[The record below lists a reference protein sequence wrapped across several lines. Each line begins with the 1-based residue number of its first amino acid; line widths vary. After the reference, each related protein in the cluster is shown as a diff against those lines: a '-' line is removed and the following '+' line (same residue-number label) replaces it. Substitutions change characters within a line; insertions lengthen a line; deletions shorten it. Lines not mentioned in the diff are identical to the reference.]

1 MSRPSVKSAVT
12 ARICALYGD
21 LSGRSDSR
29 FWVLRIAGDGG
40 FGEVDDEQRLVG
52 GFGREGVVVQ
62 VDDGGMQ
69 RLVFR

>member
-1 MSRPSVKSAVT
+1 M
-12 ARICALYGD
+12 
-21 LSGRSDSR
+21 
-29 FWVLRIAGDGG
+29 LRIAGDGG

-52 GFGREGVVVQ
+52 EFGREGVVVQ

>member
-1 MSRPSVKSAVT
+1 MSKAPSQRVFVPSMAICQ
-12 ARICALYGD
+12 ADRIAD
-21 LSGRSDSR
+21 
-29 FWVLRIAGDGG
+29 FWLLRIAGDGG

-52 GFGREGVVVQ
+52 EFGREGVVVQ